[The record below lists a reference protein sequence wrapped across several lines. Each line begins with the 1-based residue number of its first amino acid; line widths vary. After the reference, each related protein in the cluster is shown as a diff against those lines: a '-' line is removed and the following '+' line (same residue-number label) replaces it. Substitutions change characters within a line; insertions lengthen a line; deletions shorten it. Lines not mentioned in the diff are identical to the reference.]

1 MISGWTFGRRLAA
14 GFGVAC
20 AVLLLIA
27 GITYRNTENL
37 VDTEDWVS
45 HTYEVKARLADLLA
59 AVTTA
64 ESNTRG
70 YLLTGSENYLDTY
83 RTALNNIKSA
93 FDDVRHL
100 TTDNQHQQDRL
111 SQLQPVIDQ
120 RLDNLRDAID
130 TRRSAG
136 AEAAAKLVSQNG
148 SGGTMGKIRLMIADA
163 DQEETDLLHLRTAAS
178 RQATSFTIGVI
189 TWGALA
195 GLAAIAAIGFLITNS
210 LGHQIG
216 SAVSHVES
224 SAAELQASANQQA
237 QSAAEQSTAMNEVS
251 TTINELLVSSRQI
264 SESAQRVA
272 GSAEQT
278 ASAARSGQGMVDRT
292 NESIGGI
299 RRQMDQIV
307 THMLELGKK
316 SQEIGSV
323 LDIVLELAEQTN
335 ILAINATIEAA
346 GAGESGKRFA
356 VVADEIRKL
365 ADRVGGSA
373 KEVRTLIEEVRGAV
387 NTTVMATETGS
398 KAVDSGSRQFLDLS
412 AAFRQIASLV
422 GSTTEAAREIGL
434 STKQQTSAVD
444 QVNIAIADVT
454 QTARETET
462 SASETLKT
470 AQLLSSLAG
479 DLLRIIRPG
488 VGG

>member
-1 MISGWTFGRRLAA
+1 MISRWTFGRRLAA

-27 GITYRNTENL
+27 GITYRNTANL
-37 VDTEDWVS
+37 IETEDWVT
-45 HTYEVKARLADLLA
+45 HTHEVKARLADLLA
-59 AVTTA
+59 ALTTA
-64 ESNTRG
+64 ESGERG
-70 YLLTGSENYLDTY
+70 YLITGAESYLDTY
-83 RTALNNIKSA
+83 RDALGTVKAS
-93 FDDVRHL
+93 FDDIRHL
-100 TTDNQHQQDRL
+100 TSDNPHQQDRL
-111 SQLQPVIDQ
+111 AQLQPLIDQ
-120 RLDNLRDAID
+120 RLANLRDAID
-130 TRRSAG
+130 ARRASG
-136 AEAAAKLVSQNG
+136 ADAAARLVQQNG
-148 SGGTMGKIRLMIADA
+148 SIGTMEKIRATISDA
-163 DQEETDLLHLRTAAS
+163 DQEESNLLNARNVAS
-178 RQATSFTIGVI
+178 HQATSFTIGVI
-189 TWGALA
+189 TWG
-195 GLAAIAAIGFLITNS
+195 GLGAIIAIAAMGFLITGS
-210 LGHQIG
+210 LGRQIG
-216 SAVSHVES
+216 LAVSHVES

-251 TTINELLVSSRQI
+251 TTVNELLVSSRQI
-264 SESAQRVA
+264 ADSAQRVA
-272 GSAEQT
+272 VSAEQT
-278 ASAARSGQGMVDRT
+278 ASAARSGQGMVDQT
-292 NESIGGI
+292 NDSIGGI

-398 KAVDSGSRQFLDLS
+398 KAVDTGSRQFLDLS

-444 QVNIAIADVT
+444 QVNVAIADVA

-470 AQLLSSLAG
+470 AQQLTGLAG

>member
-1 MISGWTFGRRLAA
+1 MISRWTFGRRIAG

-20 AVLLLIA
+20 AVLLLMA
-27 GITYRNTENL
+27 GVTYRNTSNL
-37 VDTEDWVS
+37 IETEDWVT
-45 HTYEVKARLADLLA
+45 HTYEVKARLAGLTA
-59 AVTTA
+59 ALTTA
-64 ESNTRG
+64 ESGERG
-70 YLLTGSENYLDTY
+70 FLITGADSYLDGY
-83 RTALNNIKSA
+83 RTALTGVKTA
-93 FDDVRHL
+93 FEDVRKL
-100 TTDNQHQQDRL
+100 TLDNPRQQDRL
-111 SQLQPVIDQ
+111 NQLQPLIEQ
-120 RLDNLRDAID
+120 RLANLREAID
-130 TRRSAG
+130 ARRTAG
-136 AEAAAKLVSQNG
+136 AEAAARLVQQNG
-148 SGGTMGKIRLMIADA
+148 SVSVMEKIRGLIIDA
-163 DQEETDLLHLRTAAS
+163 DHEETDLLSARSLES
-178 RQATSFTIGVI
+178 RSATTFTSGVI
-189 TWGALA
+189 IWGGLA
-195 GLAAIAAIGFLITNS
+195 GLMAIAAIGSLITGS
-210 LGHQIG
+210 LGRQIG

-224 SAAELQASANQQA
+224 SAAELQAAANQQA
-237 QSAAEQSTAMNEVS
+237 QSASEQSTAMNEIS

-264 SESAQRVA
+264 ADSAQRVA

-278 ASAARSGQGMVDRT
+278 ALSARSGQGIVDQT
-292 NESIGGI
+292 SDSIGGI

-373 KEVRTLIEEVRGAV
+373 KEIRTLIEEVRGAV

-398 KAVDSGSRQFLDLS
+398 KAVDAGSRQFLDLS

-422 GSTTEAAREIGL
+422 ASTTEAAREIGL

-444 QVNIAIADVT
+444 QVNVAIADVT

-470 AQLLSSLAG
+470 ASQLSSLARN
-479 DLLRIIRPG
+479 LLRIIRPG
-488 VGG
+488 VAE

>member
-1 MISGWTFGRRLAA
+1 MISRWTFGRRLAA

-20 AVLLLIA
+20 LVVLLIA

-37 VDTEDWVS
+37 IDTEDWVS

-59 AVTTA
+59 AITTA
-64 ESNTRG
+64 ETSERG
-70 YLLTGSENYLDTY
+70 YLITGSESYLDTFK
-83 RTALNNIKSA
+83 TAQGAVKTT

-100 TTDNQHQQDRL
+100 TVDNQHQLDRL
-111 SQLQPVIDQ
+111 ALIQQVIEQ
-120 RLDNLRDAID
+120 RMDNLRDGIE
-130 TRRSAG
+130 TRRTLG
-136 AEAAAKLVSQNG
+136 ADAVSKLTGQIGG
-148 SGGTMGKIRLMIADA
+148 SGSMTKLRVMIADA
-163 DQEETDLLHLRTAAS
+163 DQEESDLLKIRTVTT
-178 RQATSFTIGVI
+178 RQATTFTNGVI
-189 TWGALA
+189 TWG
-195 GLAAIAAIGFLITNS
+195 GLLGLIAIVAIGWLITSS
-210 LGHQIG
+210 LGRQIG

-264 SESAQRVA
+264 SDSAQRVA

-278 ASAARSGQGMVDRT
+278 ALAARGGQGMVDST
-292 NESIGGI
+292 HESIGGI

-422 GSTTEAAREIGL
+422 GSTTDAAREIGL

-444 QVNIAIADVT
+444 QVNVAIADVT

-462 SASETLKT
+462 GASETLKT
-470 AQLLSSLAG
+470 ASQLSGLAG
-479 DLLRIIRPG
+479 DLLRIIRPEAG
-488 VGG
+488 

>member
-1 MISGWTFGRRLAA
+1 MISRWTFGRRLAA

-20 AVLLLIA
+20 AVLLVIA
-27 GITYRNTENL
+27 GITYHNTTNL
-37 VDTEDWVS
+37 VDTEDWVA
-45 HTYEVKARLADLLA
+45 HTYEVRSRLADLTA
-59 AVTTA
+59 ALTTA
-64 ESNTRG
+64 ESGERG
-70 YLLTGSENYLDTY
+70 YLITGNDNYLETY
-83 RTALNNIKSA
+83 RTALASVKTA
-93 FDDVRHL
+93 VDDVRRL
-100 TTDNQHQQDRL
+100 TSDNPRQQDRVN
-111 SQLQPVIDQ
+111 QLQPMIET
-120 RLDNLRDAID
+120 RLANLRDAID
-130 TRRSAG
+130 TRRTSG
-136 AEAAAKLVSQNG
+136 ADAAAKQIQQNG
-148 SGGTMGKIRLMIADA
+148 GLSSMEKIRALIVDA
-163 DQEETDLLHLRTAAS
+163 DHEEGELLRVRAVES
-178 RQATSFTIGVI
+178 RGATTFTTGVI
-189 TWGALA
+189 IWGGLA
-195 GLAAIAAIGFLITNS
+195 GLAAIAAIGSLITSS
-210 LGHQIG
+210 LGRQIG

-237 QSAAEQSTAMNEVS
+237 QSASEQSTAMNEIS

-264 SESAQRVA
+264 ADSAQRVA

-278 ASAARSGQGMVDRT
+278 AIAARGGQGMVDQT
-292 NESIGGI
+292 SDSIGGI

-316 SQEIGSV
+316 SQEIGAV

-346 GAGESGKRFA
+346 GAGENGKRFA

-373 KEVRTLIEEVRGAV
+373 KEIRTLIEEVRGAV

-398 KAVDSGSRQFLDLS
+398 KAVDAGSRQFLDLS
-412 AAFRQIASLV
+412 AAFRQIAALV
-422 GSTTEAAREIGL
+422 ASTTEAAREIGL

-444 QVNIAIADVT
+444 QVNVAIADVT

-470 AQLLSSLAG
+470 ASQLSQLAG

-488 VGG
+488 TSE

>member
-1 MISGWTFGRRLAA
+1 MISRWTFGRRLAA

-20 AVLLLIA
+20 VVLLLIA
-27 GITYRNTENL
+27 GITYRNTQNL
-37 VDTEDWVS
+37 IETEDWVT
-45 HTYEVKARLADLLA
+45 HTHEVKARLADLLA
-59 AVTTA
+59 ALTTA
-64 ESNTRG
+64 ESGERG
-70 YLLTGSENYLDTY
+70 YLITGAESYLDTY
-83 RTALNNIKSA
+83 RGALGNVKESFETI
-93 FDDVRHL
+93 RHL
-100 TTDNQHQQDRL
+100 TSDNPHQQDRL
-111 SQLQPVIDQ
+111 AHLQPLIDQ
-120 RLDNLRDAID
+120 RLANLREAID
-130 TRRSAG
+130 ARRASG
-136 AEAAAKLVSQNG
+136 PDAAARLVQQNG
-148 SGGTMGKIRLMIADA
+148 SIATMEQIRATISDA
-163 DQEETDLLHLRTAAS
+163 DQEESNLLTARNVAS
-178 RQATSFTIGVI
+178 REATRFTIGVI
-189 TWGALA
+189 TWG
-195 GLAAIAAIGFLITNS
+195 GLAAIIAIAAMGFLITGS

-216 SAVSHVES
+216 LAVSHVES

-251 TTINELLVSSRQI
+251 TTVNELLVSSRQI
-264 SESAQRVA
+264 AESAQRVA

-278 ASAARSGQGMVDRT
+278 ASAARSGQGMVDQT
-292 NESIGGI
+292 NDSIGGI

-365 ADRVGGSA
+365 ADRVAGSA

-398 KAVDSGSRQFLDLS
+398 KAVDTGSRQFLDLS

-444 QVNIAIADVT
+444 QVNVAIADVT

-470 AQLLSSLAG
+470 AQQLSGLAG

>member
-20 AVLLLIA
+20 VVLLLIA
-27 GITYRNTENL
+27 GVTYRNTANL
-37 VDTEDWVS
+37 IDTEDWVS
-45 HTYEVKARLADLLA
+45 HTHEVKARLADLLA

-64 ESNTRG
+64 ESNARG
-70 YLLTGSENYLDTY
+70 YLLTGSETYLDSY
-83 RTALNNIKSA
+83 RTALGTIKSA

-100 TTDNQHQQDRL
+100 TSDNQHQQDRL

-120 RLDNLRDAID
+120 RLENLRDAID

-148 SGGTMGKIRLMIADA
+148 SGGTMEKIRLMIADA

-178 RQATSFTIGVI
+178 RQATGFTIGVI
-189 TWGALA
+189 TWGGLA
-195 GLAAIAAIGFLITNS
+195 GLAAIAAIGFLIINS
-210 LGHQIG
+210 LGRQIG

-264 SESAQRVA
+264 SDSAQRVA

-278 ASAARSGQGMVDRT
+278 ASAARNGQGMVDQT
-292 NESIGGI
+292 NDSIGGI

-444 QVNIAIADVT
+444 QVNVAIADVT

-470 AQLLSSLAG
+470 AQQLSLLAG

-488 VGG
+488 VGE

>member
-1 MISGWTFGRRLAA
+1 MISRWTFGRRLAA

-20 AVLLLIA
+20 AVLLLTA
-27 GITYRNTENL
+27 GLTYRNTANL
-37 VDTEDWVS
+37 IDTEDWVT
-45 HTYEVKARLADLLA
+45 HTYEVRARLADLTVAL
-59 AVTTA
+59 TTA
-64 ESNTRG
+64 ESSERG
-70 YLLTGSENYLDTY
+70 FLLTGAESYLDSY
-83 RTALNNIKSA
+83 RAILPGVKAA
-93 FDDVRHL
+93 FDDARRL
-100 TTDNQHQQDRL
+100 TSDNPRQQDRFN
-111 SQLQPVIDQ
+111 QLQPLIDQ
-120 RLDNLRDAID
+120 RLANLRDAID
-130 TRRSAG
+130 ARRASG
-136 AEAAAKLVSQNG
+136 ADAAARMVQQNG
-148 SGGTMGKIRLMIADA
+148 ALSSMEKIHALITEADH
-163 DQEETDLLHLRTAAS
+163 DEGELLRARTLES
-178 RQATSFTIGVI
+178 RGATTFTNGVI
-189 TWGALA
+189 TWGGLA
-195 GLAAIAAIGFLITNS
+195 GLAAIAAIGTLITSS

-224 SAAELQASANQQA
+224 STAELQASANQQA
-237 QSAAEQSTAMNEVS
+237 QSASEQSTAMNEIS
-251 TTINELLVSSRQI
+251 TTINELLASSRQI
-264 SESAQRVA
+264 ADSAQRVA

-278 ASAARSGQGMVDRT
+278 VQAARGGQGMVDQT

-316 SQEIGSV
+316 SQIGAV
-323 LDIVLELAEQTN
+323 LDIVQELAEQTN

-346 GAGESGKRFA
+346 GAGENGKRFG

-373 KEVRTLIEEVRGAV
+373 KEIRTLIEEVRSAV

-398 KAVDSGSRQFLDLS
+398 KAVEAGSRQFLDLS

-444 QVNIAIADVT
+444 QVTVAIADVT

-470 AQLLSSLAG
+470 ASQLSSLARN
-479 DLLRIIRPG
+479 LLRIIRPG
-488 VGG
+488 VAE

>member
-1 MISGWTFGRRLAA
+1 MISRWTFGRRLAA

-20 AVLLLIA
+20 LVVLLIA
-27 GITYRNTENL
+27 GITYHNTENL
-37 VDTEDWVS
+37 IDTEDWVS
-45 HTYEVKARLADLLA
+45 HTHEVKARLADLLA
-59 AVTTA
+59 AVTAA
-64 ESNTRG
+64 ESSERG
-70 YLLTGSENYLDTY
+70 YLITGSDSYLDTFK
-83 RTALNNIKSA
+83 TAQATAKTA

-100 TTDNQHQQDRL
+100 TLDNPHEQERLAQMQQ
-111 SQLQPVIDQ
+111 VIEQ
-120 RLDNLRDAID
+120 RMDNLRDGID
-130 TRRSAG
+130 TRRTLG
-136 AEAAAKLVSQNG
+136 AEAIGKLNGQIGG
-148 SGGTMGKIRLMIADA
+148 SGSMTKLRILIADA
-163 DQEETDLLHLRTAAS
+163 DQEESDLLKVRTVTS
-178 RQATSFTIGVI
+178 RQATIFTNGMI
-189 TWGALA
+189 TWG
-195 GLAAIAAIGFLITNS
+195 GLLGLIAIVAIGSLITSS
-210 LGHQIG
+210 LGRQIG

-237 QSAAEQSTAMNEVS
+237 QSASEQSTAMNEIS

-264 SESAQRVA
+264 AESAQRVA

-278 ASAARSGQGMVDRT
+278 AVAARGGQGMVDST
-292 NESIGGI
+292 SDSIGGI

-412 AAFRQIASLV
+412 AAFRQIAALV

-444 QVNIAIADVT
+444 QVNVAIADVT

-470 AQLLSSLAG
+470 ASQLSGLAG
-479 DLLRIIRPG
+479 DLLRIIRPEAG
-488 VGG
+488 